1 MLVDGGDT
9 MKLTETRRKEI
20 SVLAVDTAVLIALI
34 AFLGYLVISLLQPFA
49 TILLWAV
56 ILAVAVYPAFSWLEA
71 RLGGRGGLAAV
82 ILSLGLL
89 ALVIGPAVL
98 LGGSAIDS
106 LRSIAASLSEEAF
119 AIPPPS
125 ETVRSWPL
133 VGERLYQAWAS
144 AAEHLGDTLV
154 RFAPQ
159 LGTLGTKVLGFAAG
173 LVGGVLQFV
182 LSIIFAGLMLRS
194 ADTLSAT
201 TRTIARR
208 LTTRR
213 GDVLVGMAAATIRN
227 VSRGV
232 IGVAILQ
239 AILAAIGLMVADVPA
254 AGLIAIGVLVLAIIQ
269 IGPNILLIPVIIW
282 VWTAMPTTTAVLFT
296 VYMVPVM
303 LFDNF
308 LKPMLMARGLDTPM
322 IVIFI
327 GVIGGTLSY
336 GLPGVF
342 IGPVVLAVFYDLVTN
357 WVLSA
362 DAAGGEP
369 SDTGTPDEAAKTRHG
384 PMG

>member
-1 MLVDGGDT
+1 
-9 MKLTETRRKEI
+9 MKLTETGRKEI
-20 SVLAVDTAVLIALI
+20 SALAVDTAVLIALI

-71 RLGGRGGLAAV
+71 SLGGRKGLAAA

-89 ALVIGPAVL
+89 VIMVGPAVL
-98 LGGSAIDS
+98 LGGSAVDS
-106 LRSIAASLSEEAF
+106 LRSIAASLSEATFAF
-119 AIPPPS
+119 PLPP
-125 ETVRSWPL
+125 ETVKSWPL
-133 VGERLYQAWAS
+133 VGEWIYQAWAN

-159 LGTLGTKVLGFAAG
+159 LGTLGTKVLGFAVG
-173 LVGGVLQFV
+173 LGGGVVQFV
-182 LSIIFAGLMLRS
+182 LSILFAGLMLRS
-194 ADTLSAT
+194 ADALSAAA
-201 TRTIARR
+201 RTITRR
-208 LTTRR
+208 FTVRR
-213 GDVLVGMAAATIRN
+213 GDILVDMAGATIRN

-239 AILAAIGLMVADVPA
+239 AILAAIGLVVADVPA
-254 AGLIAIGVLVLAIIQ
+254 AGLIAVAVLVLGIIQ
-269 IGPNILLIPVIIW
+269 IGPSILLIPVIIW

-296 VYMVPVM
+296 AYMVPVT
-303 LFDNF
+303 LLDNF
-308 LKPMLMARGLDTPM
+308 LKPMMMARGLTTPM

-327 GVIGGTLSY
+327 GVVGGTLSN
-336 GLPGVF
+336 GLLGVF

-357 WVLSA
+357 WVSSA
-362 DAAGGEP
+362 DADGGEQ
-369 SDTGTPDEAAKTRHG
+369 SGTGAPDKAAEAGPA

>member
-1 MLVDGGDT
+1 
-9 MKLTETRRKEI
+9 MKLTETGRNEI

-56 ILAVAVYPAFSWLEA
+56 ILAVALYPAFSWLEA
-71 RLGGRGGLAAV
+71 RLGGRGGLAAT

-89 ALVIGPAVL
+89 ALVVGPAVL
-98 LGGSAIDS
+98 LGGSAVDS
-106 LRSIAASLSEEAF
+106 LRSIAASLSEETF

-125 ETVRSWPL
+125 ETVKSWPL

-239 AILAAIGLMVADVPA
+239 AILAAIGLVVAEVPA
-254 AGLIAIGVLVLAIIQ
+254 AELIAIGVLVLAIIQ

-357 WVLSA
+357 WVSSA

-369 SDTGTPDEAAKTRHG
+369 SGTGAPDEAAKTRHG

>member
-1 MLVDGGDT
+1 
-9 MKLTETRRKEI
+9 MKLTETGRKEI

-56 ILAVAVYPAFSWLEA
+56 ILAVALYPAFSWLEA
-71 RLGGRGGLAAV
+71 RLGGRGGLAAT

-89 ALVIGPAVL
+89 ALVVGPAVL
-98 LGGSAIDS
+98 LGGSAVDS
-106 LRSIAASLSEEAF
+106 LRSIAASLSEETF

-125 ETVRSWPL
+125 ETVKSWPL

-144 AAEHLGDTLV
+144 AAESLGDTLV

-194 ADTLSAT
+194 ADALSVTA
-201 TRTIARR
+201 RTIARR
-208 LTTRR
+208 LTARR
-213 GDVLVGMAAATIRN
+213 GDVLIDMAAATIRN

-239 AILAAIGLMVADVPA
+239 AILAAIGLVVADVPA
-254 AGLIAIGVLVLAIIQ
+254 AELIAIGVLVLAIIQ

-282 VWTAMPTTTAVLFT
+282 VWTAMPTMTAVLFT
-296 VYMVPVM
+296 AYMVPVM

-362 DAAGGEP
+362 DAAGGEQ
-369 SDTGTPDEAAKTRHG
+369 SDTGAPDEAAKARHG

>member
-1 MLVDGGDT
+1 
-9 MKLTETRRKEI
+9 MKLTESGRNEI

-56 ILAVAVYPAFSWLEA
+56 ILAVALYPAFSWLEA
-71 RLGGRGGLAAV
+71 RLGGRGGLAAT

-89 ALVIGPAVL
+89 ALVVGPAVL
-98 LGGSAIDS
+98 LGGSAVDS
-106 LRSIAASLSEEAF
+106 LRSIAASLSEETF

-125 ETVRSWPL
+125 EAVKSWPL

-239 AILAAIGLMVADVPA
+239 AILAAIGLVVAEVPA
-254 AGLIAIGVLVLAIIQ
+254 AELIAIGVLVLAIIQ

-357 WVLSA
+357 WVSSA

-369 SDTGTPDEAAKTRHG
+369 SGTGAPDEAAKTRHG

>member
-1 MLVDGGDT
+1 
-9 MKLTETRRKEI
+9 MKLTETGRNEI

-56 ILAVAVYPAFSWLEA
+56 ILAVALYPAFSWLEA
-71 RLGGRGGLAAV
+71 RLGGRGGLAAT

-89 ALVIGPAVL
+89 ALVVGPAVL
-98 LGGSAIDS
+98 LGGSAVDS
-106 LRSIAASLSEEAF
+106 LRSIAASLSEETF

-125 ETVRSWPL
+125 ETVKSWPL

-239 AILAAIGLMVADVPA
+239 AILAAIGLVVAEVPA
-254 AGLIAIGVLVLAIIQ
+254 AELIAIGVLVLAIIQ

-369 SDTGTPDEAAKTRHG
+369 SGTGAPDEAAKTRHG

>member
-1 MLVDGGDT
+1 
-9 MKLTETRRKEI
+9 MKLTETGRNEI

-56 ILAVAVYPAFSWLEA
+56 ILAVALYPAFSWLEA
-71 RLGGRGGLAAV
+71 RLGGRGGLAAT

-89 ALVIGPAVL
+89 ALVVGPAVL
-98 LGGSAIDS
+98 LGGSAVDS
-106 LRSIAASLSEEAF
+106 LRSIAASLSEETF

-125 ETVRSWPL
+125 ETVKSWPL

-144 AAEHLGDTLV
+144 AAESLGDTLV

-194 ADTLSAT
+194 ADALSAT

-213 GDVLVGMAAATIRN
+213 GDVLVGMVAATIRN

-239 AILAAIGLMVADVPA
+239 AILAAIGLVVAEVPA
-254 AGLIAIGVLVLAIIQ
+254 AELIAIGVLVLAIIQ

-296 VYMVPVM
+296 AYMVPVM

-357 WVLSA
+357 WVSSA

-369 SDTGTPDEAAKTRHG
+369 SGAGVPNEAGTSG
-384 PMG
+384 PAPMD

>member
-1 MLVDGGDT
+1 
-9 MKLTETRRKEI
+9 MKLTEAGRKEI

-71 RLGGRGGLAAV
+71 RLGGRGGLAATL
-82 ILSLGLL
+82 ISLGLL
-89 ALVIGPAVL
+89 TLVIGPAVL

-106 LRSIAASLSEEAF
+106 LRSIAASLSEETF

-125 ETVRSWPL
+125 ETVKSWPL

-159 LGTLGTKVLGFAAG
+159 LGTLGTYVLGFALG
-173 LVGGVLQFV
+173 LGGGVLQFV
-182 LSIIFAGLMLRS
+182 LSIVFAGFMLRS
-194 ADTLSAT
+194 TDALSAT

-213 GDVLVGMAAATIRN
+213 GDVLIDMAAATIRN

-239 AILAAIGLMVADVPA
+239 AILAAIGLVVADVPA
-254 AGLIAIGVLVLAIIQ
+254 AELIAIGVLVLAIIQ

-282 VWTAMPTTTAVLFT
+282 VWTAMPTTTAILFT
-296 VYMVPVM
+296 AYMVPVM

-327 GVIGGTLSY
+327 GVIGGTLSI
-336 GLPGVF
+336 GLLGVF
-342 IGPVVLAVFYDLVTN
+342 IGPIVLAVFYDLVTN
-357 WVLSA
+357 WVSSA
-362 DAAGGEP
+362 DAAGGEQ
-369 SDTGTPDEAAKTRHG
+369 SGTEAPDEAGASRTV

>member
-1 MLVDGGDT
+1 
-9 MKLTETRRKEI
+9 MKLTESGRNEI

-56 ILAVAVYPAFSWLEA
+56 ILAVALYPAFSWLEA
-71 RLGGRGGLAAV
+71 RLGGRGGLAAT

-89 ALVIGPAVL
+89 ALVVGPAVL
-98 LGGSAIDS
+98 LGGSAVDS
-106 LRSIAASLSEEAF
+106 LRSIAASLSEETF

-125 ETVRSWPL
+125 EAVKSWPL

-239 AILAAIGLMVADVPA
+239 AILAAIGLVVAEVPA
-254 AGLIAIGVLVLAIIQ
+254 AELIAIGVLVLAIIQ

-342 IGPVVLAVFYDLVTN
+342 IGPVVLAVFYDLVTS
-357 WVLSA
+357 WVSSA

-369 SDTGTPDEAAKTRHG
+369 SGAGAPDEAGASG
-384 PMG
+384 PAPMG

>member
-1 MLVDGGDT
+1 
-9 MKLTETRRKEI
+9 MKLTETGRNEI

-56 ILAVAVYPAFSWLEA
+56 ILAVALYPAFSWLEA
-71 RLGGRGGLAAV
+71 RLGGRGGLAAT

-89 ALVIGPAVL
+89 ALVVGPAVL
-98 LGGSAIDS
+98 LGGSAVDS
-106 LRSIAASLSEEAF
+106 LRSIAASLSEETF

-125 ETVRSWPL
+125 ETVKSWPL

-194 ADTLSAT
+194 TGALSDA

-213 GDVLVGMAAATIRN
+213 GDVLIDMAAATIRN

-239 AILAAIGLMVADVPA
+239 AILAAIGLMVAEVPA
-254 AGLIAIGVLVLAIIQ
+254 AELIAIGVLVLAIIQ

-336 GLPGVF
+336 GLP
-342 IGPVVLAVFYDLVTN
+342 
-357 WVLSA
+357 
-362 DAAGGEP
+362 
-369 SDTGTPDEAAKTRHG
+369 
-384 PMG
+384 

>member
-1 MLVDGGDT
+1 
-9 MKLTETRRKEI
+9 MKLTESGRNEI

-56 ILAVAVYPAFSWLEA
+56 ILAVALYPAFSWLEA
-71 RLGGRGGLAAV
+71 RLGGRGGLAAT

-89 ALVIGPAVL
+89 ALVVGPAVL
-98 LGGSAIDS
+98 LGGSAVDS
-106 LRSIAASLSEEAF
+106 LRSIAASLSEETF

-125 ETVRSWPL
+125 EAVKSWPL

-239 AILAAIGLMVADVPA
+239 AILAAIGLVVAEVPA
-254 AGLIAIGVLVLAIIQ
+254 AELIAIGVLVLAIIQ

-357 WVLSA
+357 WVSSA

-369 SDTGTPDEAAKTRHG
+369 SDTRAPDEAAKTRHG

>member
-1 MLVDGGDT
+1 
-9 MKLTETRRKEI
+9 
-20 SVLAVDTAVLIALI
+20 
-34 AFLGYLVISLLQPFA
+34 
-49 TILLWAV
+49 
-56 ILAVAVYPAFSWLEA
+56 VYPAFAWLEA
-71 RLGGRGGLAAV
+71 RLGGRGGLAATL
-82 ILSLGLL
+82 ISLGLL
-89 ALVIGPAVL
+89 TLVIGPAVL

-106 LRSIAASLSEEAF
+106 LRSIAASLSEETF

-125 ETVRSWPL
+125 ETVKSWPL
-133 VGERLYQAWAS
+133 VGERVYQAWAS
-144 AAEHLGDTLV
+144 AAEQLGDTLV

-194 ADTLSAT
+194 ADALSAT

-208 LTTRR
+208 LTARR
-213 GDVLVGMAAATIRN
+213 GDLLIDMAAATIRN

-239 AILAAIGLMVADVPA
+239 AILAAIGLMVAEVPA
-254 AGLIAIGVLVLAIIQ
+254 AELIAIGVLVLAIIQ

-296 VYMVPVM
+296 AYMVPVM

-327 GVIGGTLSY
+327 GVIGGTMNF
-336 GLPGVF
+336 GLLGVF
-342 IGPVVLAVFYDLVTN
+342 IGPVVLAVCYDLATN
-357 WVLSA
+357 WVSSA

-369 SDTGTPDEAAKTRHG
+369 SDNGAPDEAGASR
-384 PMG
+384 PAS